1 MIEMKKKIAT
11 LRNQLQSNKIKFK
24 KTSTE
29 WTLEYVVKSFKEEV
43 SFPIIIEFA
52 KLAIIV
58 PVTNAWPERGA
69 SAVK

>member
-11 LRNQLQSNKIKFK
+11 LRNQLQSNKVKFK

-43 SFPIIIEFA
+43 NFPII
-52 KLAIIV
+52 
-58 PVTNAWPERGA
+58 
-69 SAVK
+69 S

>member
-52 KLAIIV
+52 KFESKKQKRIK
-58 PVTNAWPERGA
+58 NE
-69 SAVK
+69 

>member
-1 MIEMKKKIAT
+1 MKKKIAT
-11 LRNQLQSNKIKFK
+11 LRNQLQSNKIKFE

-52 KLAIIV
+52 KLAILLMPLNESKADRKV
-58 PVTNAWPERGA
+58 P
-69 SAVK
+69 